1 MQVLQ
6 GSLVALITP
15 MLKNG
20 DIDYVA
26 LERLIDWHIDMGTNG
41 IVSVGTTGESATLDF
56 EEHFNVISH
65 TINYVKKRVPVIA
78 GTGANS
84 TKEAIYLT
92 AKAKDAGADYALLV
106 TPYYN
111 KPNQNGLIKH
121 YTELANEVD
130 IPQILYN
137 VPSRTA
143 CDLLPESV
151 KLLSLIHI

>member
-20 DIDYVA
+20 DIDYAA
-26 LERLIDWHIDMGTNG
+26 LEKLIDWHIDMGTNG

-106 TPYYN
+106 TPY
-111 KPNQNGLIKH
+111 
-121 YTELANEVD
+121 
-130 IPQILYN
+130 
-137 VPSRTA
+137 
-143 CDLLPESV
+143 
-151 KLLSLIHI
+151 

>member
-65 TINYVKKRVPVIA
+65 TINYVKKK
-78 GTGANS
+78 S
-84 TKEAIYLT
+84 TSYCWYWSKF
-92 AKAKDAGADYALLV
+92 
-106 TPYYN
+106 N
-111 KPNQNGLIKH
+111 KGSN
-121 YTELANEVD
+121 
-130 IPQILYN
+130 
-137 VPSRTA
+137 
-143 CDLLPESV
+143 
-151 KLLSLIHI
+151 LSHCKS